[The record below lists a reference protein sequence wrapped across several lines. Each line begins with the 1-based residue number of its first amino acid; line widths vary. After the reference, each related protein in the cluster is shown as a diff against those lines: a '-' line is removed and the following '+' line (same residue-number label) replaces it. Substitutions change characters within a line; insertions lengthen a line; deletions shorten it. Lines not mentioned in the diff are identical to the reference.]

1 MSCREKDCR
10 PSGLLSA
17 RGVWAI
23 PGTSGSLR
31 LLCQAFGGPSGLGR
45 AVEVGRA
52 SFLLANSAAEAFFF
66 FLFFFF
72 FFFHPPGLLLN
83 WINKQERP
91 TSTKQEL
98 APGSAA
104 QKPL

>member
-1 MSCREKDCR
+1 MSCREKDYR
-10 PSGLLSA
+10 PSGLLSP

-66 FLFFFF
+66 FSF
-72 FFFHPPGLLLN
+72 FFFHPPGPLLN